1 MTDRCPKVPHIGMGY
16 MHEEDDDGPFV
27 IDGVT
32 YCGRCHLF
40 GCPSIAPES
49 ELPNQLRDRVAQ
61 LGDMQGPECP
71 PLLVQ
76 RDEARELASFRGEQ
90 VVRLRDEC
98 DALRAR
104 VAELEA
110 EVNLR
115 TDELDG
121 FWKAGASDP
130 EGVTRFRARI
140 RDLESANAALEK
152 RLAERECV
160 TRSDAAEAR
169 VRELE
174 NDLKTY
180 VLHPASLLVMKKKYP
195 DLF

>member
-61 LGDMQGPECP
+61 LGDMQGPEGP

-110 EVNLR
+110 ARAEVEEARRRHRADVHDYSRKL
-115 TDELDG
+115 DEARREHMQEA
-121 FWKAGASDP
+121 W
-130 EGVTRFRARI
+130 RA
-140 RDLESANAALEK
+140 E
-152 RLAERECV
+152 
-160 TRSDAAEAR
+160 AAEAR